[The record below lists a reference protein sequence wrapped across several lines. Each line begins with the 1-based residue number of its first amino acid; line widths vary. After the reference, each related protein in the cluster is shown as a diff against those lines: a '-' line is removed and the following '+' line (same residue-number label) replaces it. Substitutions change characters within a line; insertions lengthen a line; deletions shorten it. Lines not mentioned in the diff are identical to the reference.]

1 MSAEIHALVIPKYG
15 MVMTEGQ
22 ISAWHVNEGATVEKG
37 DELVDIETE
46 KVANI
51 YESQYSGVLR
61 RKLVAEG
68 ESAPVGSLFGVIAA
82 AHIQEAEIDAFV
94 EEFRASFTSSE
105 AVSGGPTAEVIETEA
120 GYIRYLKQGDG
131 SERPILLVHGFGGD
145 VNSWLLNQ
153 GALAES
159 YTTYALDLPGHGGSQ
174 KTPDISTIRDM
185 AVAVEGFLD
194 AISLSSVHLV
204 GHSLGGGVA
213 SQIAI
218 DRPLQVAS
226 LTLLA
231 PTGLGIEINAEF
243 IQGLLQAERR
253 KDMQKVLAMLFH
265 DPALVSRDM
274 IMNVLQ
280 GKRIDGAVACLRAI
294 AERCFGGGNQAI
306 CVREELLKL
315 SLPMQI
321 IWGLSDIIV
330 PYTHAGN
337 LPETMDVHLIKD
349 AGHMV
354 HMEKAADVNRLI
366 GRFVAASD
374 VRARRDNVNDSA
386 RNP

>member
-1 MSAEIHALVIPKYG
+1 MNAEIHALVIPKYG

-22 ISAWHVNEGATVEKG
+22 ISAWHVSEGAEVKKG
-37 DELVDIETE
+37 AELVDIETE

-51 YESQYSGVLR
+51 YESPYSGVLR

-94 EEFRASFTSSE
+94 EDFRASFASSE
-105 AVSGGPTAEVIETEA
+105 AVSGGPTAEIIETEA
-120 GYIRYLKQGDG
+120 GFIRYLKQGDG
-131 SERPILLVHGFGGD
+131 SERPILFVHGFGGD

-159 YTTYALDLPGHGGSQ
+159 FTTYALDLPGHGGSQ
-174 KTPDISTIRDM
+174 KNPAIASVGDM
-185 AVAVEGFLD
+185 AVTIGAFLN
-194 AISLSSVHLV
+194 ARNLSSVHLV
-204 GHSLGGGVA
+204 GHSLGGAVA

-231 PTGLGIEINAEF
+231 PTGLGEEINIGF
-243 IQGLLQAERR
+243 IRGLLQAERR

-306 CVREELLKL
+306 CVREELSDLAV
-315 SLPMQI
+315 PVQV
-321 IWGLSDIIV
+321 IWGLSDIII
-330 PYTHAGN
+330 PCTHAGN
-337 LPETMDVHLIKD
+337 LPKTMDVHLITD

-354 HMEKAADVNRLI
+354 HMEKAAEVNRLI

-374 VRARRDNVNDSA
+374 VRARRDNVNVSA